1 MKEIGGKN
9 ELSRLKLAIKLD
21 KYAGF
26 FKKEIVLLY
35 RKSNIISLVYLLTK
49 FKIIRFPKAMARMVI
64 PPIT

>member
-1 MKEIGGKN
+1 MKETGGKN

-35 RKSNIISLVYLLTK
+35 HENQI
-49 FKIIRFPKAMARMVI
+49 
-64 PPIT
+64 

>member
-35 RKSNIISLVYLLTK
+35 HEN
-49 FKIIRFPKAMARMVI
+49 
-64 PPIT
+64 